1 MPQVPAYANLSK
13 TEDINYL
20 CNVNS
25 DLNFNCK
32 FVCDRKVIVLRNCD
46 ISGNLIDL
54 KTPAKYLDCK
64 PWVLLS
70 VREFEVY
77 GLQTPVPICHV
88 CNDSIDSIA
97 TKQTLEMLA
106 EHICH
111 HSRVAANLIRDFDCC
126 WHLDGALQLFPDE
139 EDDKTRVEIF
149 HVREGSSTSSQT
161 LALVFR
167 KDKISI
173 IYSTGRQITPVCSS
187 CTASKC
193 VCLRLWK
200 SELDKKN
207 CIIKRSQ

>member
-1 MPQVPAYANLSK
+1 MSQVPAYANLSK

-32 FVCDRKVIVLRNCD
+32 FVRDRKVIVLRNCD

-149 HVREGSSTSSQT
+149 HVREGSSTSSPPT
-161 LALVFR
+161 L
-167 KDKISI
+167 S
-173 IYSTGRQITPVCSS
+173 
-187 CTASKC
+187 
-193 VCLRLWK
+193 
-200 SELDKKN
+200 
-207 CIIKRSQ
+207 

>member
-1 MPQVPAYANLSK
+1 MCYLVIAVSIISQILKYASSTCICKFSK

-32 FVCDRKVIVLRNCD
+32 FVRDRKVIVLRNCD
-46 ISGNLIDL
+46 LSGKLIDL

-88 CNDSIDSIA
+88 CNDSIDSIN

-126 WHLDGALQLFPDE
+126 WHLDGKNSPPH
-139 EDDKTRVEIF
+139 F
-149 HVREGSSTSSQT
+149 HEM
-161 LALVFR
+161 F
-167 KDKISI
+167 
-173 IYSTGRQITPVCSS
+173 
-187 CTASKC
+187 
-193 VCLRLWK
+193 
-200 SELDKKN
+200 
-207 CIIKRSQ
+207 